1 MLQISQLEIKPQR
14 TETPTRQFAAFLLKF
29 SRVPYF
35 PDTTPTKMFFF
46 RLLSLLSLLTLQIA
60 GVASSPIEIRAARQL
75 TAGCTKTPGWS
86 SSDWNSL
93 WALRRQLCSGQG
105 TFQAQYGYKTG
116 GDMQVKLNGKLQ
128 KAGIYLAM
136 IFDINEAEA
145 GGSGNVFP
153 EAECYVSPVV
163 PVGIPCICGDAS

>member
-1 MLQISQLEIKPQR
+1 M
-14 TETPTRQFAAFLLKF
+14 
-29 SRVPYF
+29 
-35 PDTTPTKMFFF
+35 MFFF
-46 RLLSLLSLLTLQIA
+46 HLLSLLPLLVLQIA
-60 GVASSPIEIRAARQL
+60 SVASSPIDIRASRGL
-75 TAGCTKTPGWS
+75 TAGCTKTAGWS
-86 SSDWNSL
+86 APDWNPI

-136 IFDINEAEA
+136 IYDINEAEA
-145 GGSGNVFP
+145 GGSGKPVFP

-163 PVGIPCICGDAS
+163 PAAALCIDENMC